1 MELRKG
7 QVRSTYVV
15 DSLALPKQTEKR
27 LEALG
32 MTQGTPICILN
43 KKRIGTMIVEVR
55 GARFALGYG
64 ITKNIQVKEM
74 EEQAE
79 NGGHNE

>member
-7 QVRSTYVV
+7 QVWSTYVV
-15 DSLALPKQTEKR
+15 DALALPKQTEKR

-43 KKRIGTMIVEVR
+43 KKRIKM
-55 GARFALGYG
+55 
-64 ITKNIQVKEM
+64 KS
-74 EEQAE
+74 
-79 NGGHNE
+79 